1 MSALLLHVHNKLL
14 ILLYRFILVDYF
26 HIGVVITLRDA
37 KIWYQTLGIGLLIT
51 LVSYCLSLDSNA
63 GFLLESAWIP
73 RVLYGDLGH
82 VRPLETNPL

>member
-51 LVSYCLSLDSNA
+51 LVSYCLSLD
-63 GFLLESAWIP
+63 FQCWIP
-73 RVLYGDLGH
+73 FRICLDSKSIVWGSGTCQT
-82 VRPLETNPL
+82 P